1 MKKNDAGNLSI
12 NTGLDDDSRDGND
25 NTSSSIFVDVNLTKL
40 IKHNDGNNDDNIDQR
55 LTDNS
60 SPLKIY
66 LRYLAVVR
74 TIALRY
80 IADIS
85 RLSR

>member
-60 SPLKIY
+60 SPLKK
-66 LRYLAVVR
+66 
-74 TIALRY
+74 T
-80 IADIS
+80 S
-85 RLSR
+85 F